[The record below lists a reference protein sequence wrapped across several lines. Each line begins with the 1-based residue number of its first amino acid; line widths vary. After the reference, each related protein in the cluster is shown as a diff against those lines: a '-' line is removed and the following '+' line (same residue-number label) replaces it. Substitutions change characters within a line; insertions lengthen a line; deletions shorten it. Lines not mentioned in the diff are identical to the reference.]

1 MLRRK
6 LLSSTLAVMALMLAS
21 CVIVPK
27 NSHVN
32 LSADDAR
39 LPAPSP
45 SSAAYIA
52 STDVRHD
59 VDWRCRNA
67 WSGAPPERSI
77 DRCLADAARRDPDF
91 VALAF
96 SGGGS
101 RAAVFSAAVMFEL
114 RRHGILQ
121 RADVLSSA
129 SGGSVA
135 AALYAASCDD
145 AQDCPAPV
153 NPGLR
158 RTLWTESDVYPLLQ
172 QNFIDRWRINCWRP
186 ENILRY
192 ATYFDRTDVMA
203 ETFAETLFG
212 GTRDREQSFLFRDL
226 NPRRPYLILNATN
239 NTDSVAVPEIFTFT
253 EQGFG
258 TLRSRLDL
266 FPVAYG
272 VAGSAAFPGAFHYVT
287 LRNFATPA
295 EQHIHLLDGGV
306 QDNLGIESLWR
317 ILLRDNGARYREVP
331 VLVILADARPATKA
345 KSAADPDP
353 RHFLDYFVD
362 FSNIKDTYS
371 LLMVENQ
378 RLRAR
383 EFDKYV
389 KSRPRGL
396 FIHLEFDM
404 LRDAHPELYGK
415 VKNIPTNFKIC
426 DEQAESLKQ
435 AAAIL
440 VGMAVEQIRR
450 DAYWGGR
457 FN

>member
-1 MLRRK
+1 MKKRKML
-6 LLSSTLAVMALMLAS
+6 LTTLIAISLMTAS

-32 LSADDAR
+32 LSADDSR
-39 LPAPSP
+39 VPAPSP
-45 SSAAYIA
+45 ASAAYIA

-67 WSGAPPERSI
+67 WSGQPPERSI
-77 DRCLADAARRDPDF
+77 DTCREDASRQDPDF
-91 VALAF
+91 IGLAF

-121 RADVLSSA
+121 QADVLSSA

-145 AQDCPAPV
+145 AQDCPVTV
-153 NPGLR
+153 NPDLR
-158 RTLWTESDVYPLLQ
+158 RTIWKESEVYRLLQ
-172 QNFIDRWRINCWRP
+172 QNFIDHWRINCWRP
-186 ENILRY
+186 ENVIRY
-192 ATYFDRTDVMA
+192 VTYFDRTDVMA
-203 ETFAETLFG
+203 RTFAETLFG
-212 GTRDREQSFLFRDL
+212 GTRETGKSFLFRDL
-226 NPRRPYLILNATN
+226 NPRRPYLVLNSTN
-239 NTDSVAVPEIFTFT
+239 NTDSTAVPEIFTFS
-253 EQGFG
+253 EQDFS

-287 LRNFATPA
+287 LRDYARPEA
-295 EQHIHLLDGGV
+295 QYVHLMDGGV

-317 ILLRDNGARYREVP
+317 ILLRDNGARYRDVP
-331 VLVILADARPATKA
+331 VLVILADARPETRA

-362 FSNIKDTYS
+362 VSNIQDAYS
-371 LLMVENQ
+371 LLMAENQ

-383 EFDKYV
+383 EFEKYV
-389 KSRPRGL
+389 RNRPRGL
-396 FIHLEFDM
+396 FIHLEFGM
-404 LRDAHPELYGK
+404 LKDGHPELYEK

-426 DEQAESLKQ
+426 DEQAQSLKQ
-435 AAAIL
+435 AAAVL
-440 VGMAVEQIRR
+440 VGKAVERIHA
-450 DAYWGGR
+450 DPYWGGR

>member
-1 MLRRK
+1 MKPAKRIAAA
-6 LLSSTLAVMALMLAS
+6 LLSIPLMLAS
-21 CVIVPK
+21 CVVMPI

-32 LSADDAR
+32 LSADDAGVPP
-39 LPAPSP
+39 PAAA
-45 SSAAYIA
+45 SAAYIA

-67 WSGAPPERSI
+67 WRGQPPERSI
-77 DRCLADAARRDPDF
+77 DKCREDAARRDPDF
-91 VALAF
+91 IGLAL

-114 RRHGILQ
+114 QRHGILPQ
-121 RADVLSSA
+121 VDVISSA
-129 SGGSVA
+129 SGGSVT
-135 AALYAASCDD
+135 AALYAASCDEG
-145 AQDCPAPV
+145 QDCPAAV
-153 NPGLR
+153 NSGLR
-158 RTLWTESDVYPLLQ
+158 RTPWKESDVYPLLQ

-186 ENILRY
+186 ENIVRY

-203 ETFAETLFG
+203 ATFAETLFG
-212 GTRDREQSFLFRDL
+212 GTRDTQHSFLFRDL

-253 EQGFG
+253 GQDFG

-272 VAGSAAFPGAFHYVT
+272 VTGSAAFPGAFHYVT
-287 LRNFATPA
+287 LRDYRTQESKFV
-295 EQHIHLLDGGV
+295 HLMDGGV
-306 QDNLGIESLWR
+306 QDNLGIETLWR
-317 ILLRDNGARYREVP
+317 ILLRDSGARYRGVP
-331 VLVILADARPATKA
+331 VLVILADARPATRA

-362 FSNIKDTYS
+362 FSNVKDTYS

-378 RLRAR
+378 RLRDR
-383 EFDKYV
+383 EFGKYV
-389 KSRPRGL
+389 KSRPNGL
-396 FIHLEFDM
+396 YLRLGFDM
-404 LRDAHPELYGK
+404 LEDEHPELFAK
-415 VKNIPTNFKIC
+415 VSSIPTNFKIC
-426 DEQAESLKQ
+426 EEQAESLRQ
-435 AAAIL
+435 AAGIL
-440 VGMAVEQIRR
+440 VGKAVEKIRA

>member
-1 MLRRK
+1 MK
-6 LLSSTLAVMALMLAS
+6 KGKILLTTLIAISLMTAS

-32 LSADDAR
+32 LSADDSR
-39 LPAPSP
+39 VPAPSLA
-45 SSAAYIA
+45 SAAYIA

-67 WSGAPPERSI
+67 WSGQPSERSI
-77 DRCLADAARRDPDF
+77 DKCREDASRRDPDF
-91 VALAF
+91 IGLAF

-129 SGGSVA
+129 SGGSVT

-145 AQDCPAPV
+145 AQDCPAAV

-158 RTLWTESDVYPLLQ
+158 RTQWKESDVYPLLQ

-186 ENILRY
+186 ENIVRY

-212 GTRDREQSFLFRDL
+212 GTRDTEQSFLFRDL

-253 EQGFG
+253 EQDFG
-258 TLRSRLDL
+258 TLHSRLDL

-272 VAGSAAFPGAFHYVT
+272 ITGSAAFPGAFHYVT
-287 LRNFATPA
+287 LRNFGAQA
-295 EQHIHLLDGGV
+295 EQYIHLMDGGV

-317 ILLRDNGARYREVP
+317 ILLRDDGARYRDVP
-331 VLVILADARPATKA
+331 VLVILADAKPATKA

-362 FSNIKDTYS
+362 LSNVKDTYS

-383 EFDKYV
+383 EFEKYV

-396 FIHLEFDM
+396 FIHLEFGM
-404 LRDAHPELYGK
+404 LKDGHPELYEK
-415 VKNIPTNFKIC
+415 VSSIPTNFKIC
-426 DEQAESLKQ
+426 DDQAQSLKQ
-435 AAAIL
+435 AAGIL
-440 VGMAVEQIRR
+440 VGKALERIRA